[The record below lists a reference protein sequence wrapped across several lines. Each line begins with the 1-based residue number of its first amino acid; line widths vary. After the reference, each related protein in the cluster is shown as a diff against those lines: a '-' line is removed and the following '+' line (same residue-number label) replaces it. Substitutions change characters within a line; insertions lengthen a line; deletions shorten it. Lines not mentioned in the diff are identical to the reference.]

1 MRELVK
7 KGFAPPVLVFVQS
20 IERAKELFHEL
31 IYEGINVDVIHADKT
46 QQQRDKVVQS
56 FRAGKIWV
64 LICSALLARGIDFKG
79 VNMVINYDLPT
90 SAVEY
95 IHRIGR
101 TGRAGH
107 RGKAV
112 TFFTEDDKPLLR
124 SIANVIQRAGCP
136 VPEYIKHL
144 PKLQSKQKKK
154 LIKKPL
160 TRESICTTPK
170 SFLKKGRRKMKTTK
184 ENIKEK
190 KKGKEDKKGSKL
202 QTVSE
207 S

>member
-1 MRELVK
+1 
-7 KGFAPPVLVFVQS
+7 
-20 IERAKELFHEL
+20 
-31 IYEGINVDVIHADKT
+31 
-46 QQQRDKVVQS
+46 
-56 FRAGKIWV
+56 
-64 LICSALLARGIDFKG
+64 IDFKG

-107 RGKAV
+107 TGKAV

-136 VPEYIKHL
+136 VPDYIKHF

-154 LIKKPL
+154 FIKKPL
-160 TRESICTTPK
+160 TRESICTTPQC
-170 SFLKKGRRKMKTTK
+170 FLKKAKRKMKTTK
-184 ENIKEK
+184 ENIKDK
-190 KKGKEDKKGSKL
+190 KKVQEDKNGSNL
-202 QTVSE
+202 QTVSK

>member
-1 MRELVK
+1 
-7 KGFAPPVLVFVQS
+7 
-20 IERAKELFHEL
+20 
-31 IYEGINVDVIHADKT
+31 
-46 QQQRDKVVQS
+46 
-56 FRAGKIWV
+56 
-64 LICSALLARGIDFKG
+64 IDFKG

-124 SIANVIQRAGCP
+124 SIASVIQRAGCP
-136 VPEYIKHL
+136 VPDYIKHL

-154 LIKKPL
+154 FIKKPL
-160 TRESICTTPK
+160 TRESICTTPQC
-170 SFLKKGRRKMKTTK
+170 FLKKAKRKTKTTK
-184 ENIKEK
+184 EK
-190 KKGKEDKKGSKL
+190 KKVKEDKKGSKS
-202 QTVSE
+202 QTFHKT
-207 S
+207 

>member
-1 MRELVK
+1 
-7 KGFAPPVLVFVQS
+7 
-20 IERAKELFHEL
+20 
-31 IYEGINVDVIHADKT
+31 
-46 QQQRDKVVQS
+46 
-56 FRAGKIWV
+56 
-64 LICSALLARGIDFKG
+64 IDFKG

-107 RGKAV
+107 KGKAV

-136 VPEYIKHL
+136 VPDYIKHL
-144 PKLQSKQKKK
+144 PKLQSKEKKK
-154 LIKKPL
+154 FIKKPL
-160 TRESICTTPK
+160 TRESICTIPEC
-170 SFLKKGRRKMKTTK
+170 FLKKGKRKMKTTK

-190 KKGKEDKKGSKL
+190 KKVKEGKKNSKL
-202 QTVSE
+202 QNISK

>member
-1 MRELVK
+1 
-7 KGFAPPVLVFVQS
+7 
-20 IERAKELFHEL
+20 
-31 IYEGINVDVIHADKT
+31 
-46 QQQRDKVVQS
+46 
-56 FRAGKIWV
+56 
-64 LICSALLARGIDFKG
+64 IDFKG

-107 RGKAV
+107 TGRAV

-136 VPEYIKHL
+136 VPDYIKHF

-154 LIKKPL
+154 FIKKPL
-160 TRESICTTPK
+160 TRESICTTPQC
-170 SFLKKGRRKMKTTK
+170 FLKKSKRKKKSAK
-184 ENIKEK
+184 ENTKEK
-190 KKGKEDKKGSKL
+190 KKVHEVTDAGNLKTASK
-202 QTVSE
+202 S
-207 S
+207 

>member
-1 MRELVK
+1 
-7 KGFAPPVLVFVQS
+7 
-20 IERAKELFHEL
+20 
-31 IYEGINVDVIHADKT
+31 
-46 QQQRDKVVQS
+46 
-56 FRAGKIWV
+56 
-64 LICSALLARGIDFKG
+64 IDFKG

-107 RGKAV
+107 TGKAV

-136 VPEYIKHL
+136 VPDYIKHF
-144 PKLQSKQKKK
+144 PKLQSTQKKK
-154 LIKKPL
+154 FIKKPL
-160 TRESICTTPK
+160 TRESICTTPQC
-170 SFLKKGRRKMKTTK
+170 FLKKAKRKTKATK

-190 KKGKEDKKGSKL
+190 RKVKEDKSGNKL
-202 QTVSE
+202 QTVSK

>member
-1 MRELVK
+1 
-7 KGFAPPVLVFVQS
+7 
-20 IERAKELFHEL
+20 
-31 IYEGINVDVIHADKT
+31 
-46 QQQRDKVVQS
+46 
-56 FRAGKIWV
+56 
-64 LICSALLARGIDFKG
+64 IDFKG

-154 LIKKPL
+154 FIKKPL

-170 SFLKKGRRKMKTTK
+170 CFLKKGKRKMKTAK

>member
-1 MRELVK
+1 
-7 KGFAPPVLVFVQS
+7 
-20 IERAKELFHEL
+20 
-31 IYEGINVDVIHADKT
+31 
-46 QQQRDKVVQS
+46 
-56 FRAGKIWV
+56 
-64 LICSALLARGIDFKG
+64 IDFKG

-107 RGKAV
+107 TGKAV

-136 VPEYIKHL
+136 VPDYIKHL
-144 PKLQSKQKKK
+144 PRLQSKQKKK
-154 LIKKPL
+154 FIKKPL
-160 TRESICTTPK
+160 TRESICTTPEC
-170 SFLKKGRRKMKTTK
+170 FLKKAKRKMKTTK
-184 ENIKEK
+184 ENFKEK
-190 KKGKEDKKGSKL
+190 KKVKEDKNGSKL
-202 QTVSE
+202 QTVSK

>member
-1 MRELVK
+1 
-7 KGFAPPVLVFVQS
+7 
-20 IERAKELFHEL
+20 
-31 IYEGINVDVIHADKT
+31 
-46 QQQRDKVVQS
+46 
-56 FRAGKIWV
+56 
-64 LICSALLARGIDFKG
+64 IDFKG

-107 RGKAV
+107 TGKAV

-136 VPEYIKHL
+136 VPDYIKHF

-154 LIKKPL
+154 FIKKPL
-160 TRESICTTPK
+160 TRESICTTPQC
-170 SFLKKGRRKMKTTK
+170 FLKKGKRKKRTAK
-184 ENIKEK
+184 ENITGK
-190 KKGKEDKKGSKL
+190 KKVNGVADASSL
-202 QTVSE
+202 QTAS
-207 S
+207 SS

>member
-1 MRELVK
+1 
-7 KGFAPPVLVFVQS
+7 
-20 IERAKELFHEL
+20 
-31 IYEGINVDVIHADKT
+31 
-46 QQQRDKVVQS
+46 
-56 FRAGKIWV
+56 
-64 LICSALLARGIDFKG
+64 IDFKG

-107 RGKAV
+107 TGKAV

-136 VPEYIKHL
+136 VPDYIKHF

-160 TRESICTTPK
+160 TRESICTTPQC
-170 SFLKKGRRKMKTTK
+170 FLKKAKRKTKTAK
-184 ENIKEK
+184 ENVKEK
-190 KKGKEDKKGSKL
+190 KKVKEDKNGSKL
-202 QTVSE
+202 QTVSK

>member
-1 MRELVK
+1 M
-7 KGFAPPVLVFVQS
+7 
-20 IERAKELFHEL
+20 
-31 IYEGINVDVIHADKT
+31 
-46 QQQRDKVVQS
+46 
-56 FRAGKIWV
+56 
-64 LICSALLARGIDFKG
+64 DFKG

-154 LIKKPL
+154 FIKKPL

-170 SFLKKGRRKMKTTK
+170 CFLKKDKRKMKTTK
-184 ENIKEK
+184 ENTKGK
-190 KKGKEDKKGSKL
+190 KKGKEDKNGSKL
-202 QTVSE
+202 QTVVE

>member
-1 MRELVK
+1 
-7 KGFAPPVLVFVQS
+7 
-20 IERAKELFHEL
+20 
-31 IYEGINVDVIHADKT
+31 
-46 QQQRDKVVQS
+46 
-56 FRAGKIWV
+56 
-64 LICSALLARGIDFKG
+64 IDFKG

-107 RGKAV
+107 TGKAV

-124 SIANVIQRAGCP
+124 SIASVIQRAGCP
-136 VPEYIKHL
+136 VPDYIKHL

-160 TRESICTTPK
+160 RRESICTTPQC
-170 SFLKKGRRKMKTTK
+170 FLKKAKRKMKTTK

-190 KKGKEDKKGSKL
+190 KKVKEDKTGSKL
-202 QTVSE
+202 QTVSK

>member
-1 MRELVK
+1 
-7 KGFAPPVLVFVQS
+7 
-20 IERAKELFHEL
+20 
-31 IYEGINVDVIHADKT
+31 
-46 QQQRDKVVQS
+46 
-56 FRAGKIWV
+56 
-64 LICSALLARGIDFKG
+64 IDFKG

-124 SIANVIQRAGCP
+124 RQVGNMMQQTCIANVIQRAGCP
-136 VPEYIKHL
+136 VPDYIKHL

-154 LIKKPL
+154 FIKKPL

-170 SFLKKGRRKMKTTK
+170 CFLKKGRRKMKTTK
-184 ENIKEK
+184 ENIKENK
-190 KKGKEDKKGSKL
+190 KVKEDKKGSKL
-202 QTVSE
+202 QTVSG

>member
-1 MRELVK
+1 M
-7 KGFAPPVLVFVQS
+7 
-20 IERAKELFHEL
+20 
-31 IYEGINVDVIHADKT
+31 
-46 QQQRDKVVQS
+46 
-56 FRAGKIWV
+56 
-64 LICSALLARGIDFKG
+64 DFKG

-154 LIKKPL
+154 FIKKPL

-170 SFLKKGRRKMKTTK
+170 CFLKKDKRKMKTTK
-184 ENIKEK
+184 ENTKGK
-190 KKGKEDKKGSKL
+190 KKGKEEKSGSKL
-202 QTVSE
+202 QSVAE

>member
-1 MRELVK
+1 
-7 KGFAPPVLVFVQS
+7 
-20 IERAKELFHEL
+20 
-31 IYEGINVDVIHADKT
+31 
-46 QQQRDKVVQS
+46 
-56 FRAGKIWV
+56 
-64 LICSALLARGIDFKG
+64 IDFKG

-124 SIANVIQRAGCP
+124 S
-136 VPEYIKHL
+136 
-144 PKLQSKQKKK
+144 KQKKK
-154 LIKKPL
+154 FIKKPL

-170 SFLKKGRRKMKTTK
+170 CFLKKGKRKTKTTK
-184 ENIKEK
+184 ENIKENK
-190 KKGKEDKKGSKL
+190 KVKEDKKGSKL
-202 QTVSE
+202 QTASE

>member
-1 MRELVK
+1 
-7 KGFAPPVLVFVQS
+7 
-20 IERAKELFHEL
+20 
-31 IYEGINVDVIHADKT
+31 
-46 QQQRDKVVQS
+46 
-56 FRAGKIWV
+56 
-64 LICSALLARGIDFKG
+64 IDFKG

-136 VPEYIKHL
+136 VPDYIKHL

-154 LIKKPL
+154 FIKKPL

-170 SFLKKGRRKMKTTK
+170 CFLKRGKRKMKTTK

-190 KKGKEDKKGSKL
+190 KKVKENKQGSKL
-202 QTVSE
+202 QTASE

>member
-1 MRELVK
+1 
-7 KGFAPPVLVFVQS
+7 
-20 IERAKELFHEL
+20 
-31 IYEGINVDVIHADKT
+31 
-46 QQQRDKVVQS
+46 
-56 FRAGKIWV
+56 
-64 LICSALLARGIDFKG
+64 IDFKG

-107 RGKAV
+107 TGKAV

-124 SIANVIQRAGCP
+124 SIASVIQRAGCP
-136 VPEYIKHL
+136 VPDYIKHF

-154 LIKKPL
+154 FIKKPL
-160 TRESICTTPK
+160 TRESICTTPQC
-170 SFLKKGRRKMKTTK
+170 FLKKAKRKMKTTK
-184 ENIKEK
+184 ENTKEK
-190 KKGKEDKKGSKL
+190 KKVKEDKNGSKL
-202 QTVSE
+202 QTGSK

>member
-1 MRELVK
+1 
-7 KGFAPPVLVFVQS
+7 
-20 IERAKELFHEL
+20 
-31 IYEGINVDVIHADKT
+31 
-46 QQQRDKVVQS
+46 
-56 FRAGKIWV
+56 
-64 LICSALLARGIDFKG
+64 IDFKG

-107 RGKAV
+107 TGKAV

-136 VPEYIKHL
+136 VPDYIKHF

-154 LIKKPL
+154 FIKKPL
-160 TRESICTTPK
+160 TREAICTTPQC
-170 SFLKKGRRKMKTTK
+170 FLKKDRRKKRSAK
-184 ENIKEK
+184 ENTQEK
-190 KKGKEDKKGSKL
+190 KKVKGIQDASELKTASK
-202 QTVSE
+202 S
-207 S
+207 

>member
-1 MRELVK
+1 
-7 KGFAPPVLVFVQS
+7 
-20 IERAKELFHEL
+20 
-31 IYEGINVDVIHADKT
+31 
-46 QQQRDKVVQS
+46 
-56 FRAGKIWV
+56 
-64 LICSALLARGIDFKG
+64 IDFKG

-154 LIKKPL
+154 FIKKPL
-160 TRESICTTPK
+160 TRESICTTPEC
-170 SFLKKGRRKMKTTK
+170 FLKKGKRKMKTTK
-184 ENIKEK
+184 VNTNGK
-190 KKGKEDKKGSKL
+190 KKGKEDKKNGKL

>member
-1 MRELVK
+1 
-7 KGFAPPVLVFVQS
+7 
-20 IERAKELFHEL
+20 
-31 IYEGINVDVIHADKT
+31 
-46 QQQRDKVVQS
+46 
-56 FRAGKIWV
+56 
-64 LICSALLARGIDFKG
+64 IDFKG

-170 SFLKKGRRKMKTTK
+170 CFLKKGKRKMKATK

>member
-1 MRELVK
+1 
-7 KGFAPPVLVFVQS
+7 
-20 IERAKELFHEL
+20 
-31 IYEGINVDVIHADKT
+31 
-46 QQQRDKVVQS
+46 
-56 FRAGKIWV
+56 
-64 LICSALLARGIDFKG
+64 IDFKG

-136 VPEYIKHL
+136 VPDYIKHL
-144 PKLQSKQKKK
+144 PKLQSKEKKK

-160 TRESICTTPK
+160 TRESICTTPQC
-170 SFLKKGRRKMKTTK
+170 FLKKAKRKMKTTK
-184 ENIKEK
+184 ENIKETK
-190 KKGKEDKKGSKL
+190 KVKEDKTSSKL
-202 QTVSE
+202 QAVSK

>member
-1 MRELVK
+1 
-7 KGFAPPVLVFVQS
+7 
-20 IERAKELFHEL
+20 
-31 IYEGINVDVIHADKT
+31 
-46 QQQRDKVVQS
+46 
-56 FRAGKIWV
+56 
-64 LICSALLARGIDFKG
+64 IDFKG

-136 VPEYIKHL
+136 VPDYIKDF
-144 PKLQSKQKKK
+144 PRLQSKQKKK
-154 LIKKPL
+154 FIKKPL
-160 TRESICTTPK
+160 TRESIRTTPEC
-170 SFLKKGRRKMKTTK
+170 FLKKAKRKTKATK
-184 ENIKEK
+184 ENSKDK
-190 KKGKEDKKGSKL
+190 KKVKEDKNGSKL
-202 QTVSE
+202 QT
-207 S
+207 

>member
-1 MRELVK
+1 
-7 KGFAPPVLVFVQS
+7 
-20 IERAKELFHEL
+20 
-31 IYEGINVDVIHADKT
+31 
-46 QQQRDKVVQS
+46 
-56 FRAGKIWV
+56 
-64 LICSALLARGIDFKG
+64 IDFKG

-154 LIKKPL
+154 FIKKPL

-170 SFLKKGRRKMKTTK
+170 CFLKKGKRKMETTN
-184 ENIKEK
+184 ENAKGK
-190 KKGKEDKKGSKL
+190 KKGKEDKKGKL

>member
-1 MRELVK
+1 
-7 KGFAPPVLVFVQS
+7 
-20 IERAKELFHEL
+20 
-31 IYEGINVDVIHADKT
+31 
-46 QQQRDKVVQS
+46 
-56 FRAGKIWV
+56 
-64 LICSALLARGIDFKG
+64 IDFKG

-136 VPEYIKHL
+136 VPDYIKHL
-144 PKLQSKQKKK
+144 PKLQSKEKKK

-160 TRESICTTPK
+160 TRESICTTPQC
-170 SFLKKGRRKMKTTK
+170 FLKKGKRKMKTTK
-184 ENIKEK
+184 ENIKETK
-190 KKGKEDKKGSKL
+190 KVKEDKASSKV
-202 QTVSE
+202 QAVSK

>member
-1 MRELVK
+1 
-7 KGFAPPVLVFVQS
+7 
-20 IERAKELFHEL
+20 
-31 IYEGINVDVIHADKT
+31 
-46 QQQRDKVVQS
+46 
-56 FRAGKIWV
+56 
-64 LICSALLARGIDFKG
+64 IDFKG

-136 VPEYIKHL
+136 VPDYIKHL

-154 LIKKPL
+154 FIKKPL

-170 SFLKKGRRKMKTTK
+170 CFLKKGKGKKKTTK
-184 ENIKEK
+184 ENK
-190 KKGKEDKKGSKL
+190 KVKEDKKGSKL

>member
-1 MRELVK
+1 
-7 KGFAPPVLVFVQS
+7 
-20 IERAKELFHEL
+20 
-31 IYEGINVDVIHADKT
+31 
-46 QQQRDKVVQS
+46 
-56 FRAGKIWV
+56 
-64 LICSALLARGIDFKG
+64 IDFKG

-124 SIANVIQRAGCP
+124 SIASVIQRAGCP
-136 VPEYIKHL
+136 VPDYIKHL
-144 PKLQSKQKKK
+144 PRLQSKQKKK
-154 LIKKPL
+154 FIKKPL
-160 TRESICTTPK
+160 TRESICTTPQC
-170 SFLKKGRRKMKTTK
+170 FLKKAKRKTKATK

-190 KKGKEDKKGSKL
+190 KKGKEDKHDSKL
-202 QTVSE
+202 QTVSK

>member
-1 MRELVK
+1 
-7 KGFAPPVLVFVQS
+7 
-20 IERAKELFHEL
+20 
-31 IYEGINVDVIHADKT
+31 
-46 QQQRDKVVQS
+46 
-56 FRAGKIWV
+56 
-64 LICSALLARGIDFKG
+64 IDFKG

-107 RGKAV
+107 TGKAV

-124 SIANVIQRAGCP
+124 SIASVIQRAGCP
-136 VPEYIKHL
+136 VPDYIKHL

-154 LIKKPL
+154 FIKKPL
-160 TRESICTTPK
+160 TRESICTTPQC
-170 SFLKKGRRKMKTTK
+170 FLKKARRKMKATTEK
-184 ENIKEK
+184 VKEK
-190 KKGKEDKKGSKL
+190 KKGKEDKNDSKL

>member
-1 MRELVK
+1 
-7 KGFAPPVLVFVQS
+7 
-20 IERAKELFHEL
+20 
-31 IYEGINVDVIHADKT
+31 
-46 QQQRDKVVQS
+46 
-56 FRAGKIWV
+56 
-64 LICSALLARGIDFKG
+64 IDFKG

-95 IHRIGR
+95 IHRIDGR

-107 RGKAV
+107 TGKAV

-136 VPEYIKHL
+136 VPDYIKHF

-154 LIKKPL
+154 FIKKPL
-160 TRESICTTPK
+160 TRESICTTPQC
-170 SFLKKGRRKMKTTK
+170 FLKKAKRKMKTTK
-184 ENIKEK
+184 ENVKEK
-190 KKGKEDKKGSKL
+190 KKEDKNGGKL
-202 QTVSE
+202 QTVSK

>member
-1 MRELVK
+1 
-7 KGFAPPVLVFVQS
+7 
-20 IERAKELFHEL
+20 
-31 IYEGINVDVIHADKT
+31 
-46 QQQRDKVVQS
+46 
-56 FRAGKIWV
+56 
-64 LICSALLARGIDFKG
+64 IDFKG

-107 RGKAV
+107 RGRAV

-136 VPEYIKHL
+136 VPDYIKHL
-144 PKLQSKQKKK
+144 PKLQSKEKKK
-154 LIKKPL
+154 FIKKPL
-160 TRESICTTPK
+160 TRESICTIPEC
-170 SFLKKGRRKMKTTK
+170 FLKKAKRKMKTTK

-190 KKGKEDKKGSKL
+190 KKVKEDKNNSKL
-202 QTVSE
+202 QNVSK

>member
-1 MRELVK
+1 
-7 KGFAPPVLVFVQS
+7 
-20 IERAKELFHEL
+20 
-31 IYEGINVDVIHADKT
+31 
-46 QQQRDKVVQS
+46 
-56 FRAGKIWV
+56 
-64 LICSALLARGIDFKG
+64 IDFKG

-124 SIANVIQRAGCP
+124 SIASVIQRAGCP
-136 VPEYIKHL
+136 VPDYIKHL
-144 PKLQSKQKKK
+144 PRLQSKQKKK
-154 LIKKPL
+154 FIKKPL
-160 TRESICTTPK
+160 TRESICTTPEC
-170 SFLKKGRRKMKTTK
+170 FLKKAKRKLKTTK
-184 ENIKEK
+184 ENMKGK
-190 KKGKEDKKGSKL
+190 KKPTEDKGSKL
-202 QTVSE
+202 QTGSK